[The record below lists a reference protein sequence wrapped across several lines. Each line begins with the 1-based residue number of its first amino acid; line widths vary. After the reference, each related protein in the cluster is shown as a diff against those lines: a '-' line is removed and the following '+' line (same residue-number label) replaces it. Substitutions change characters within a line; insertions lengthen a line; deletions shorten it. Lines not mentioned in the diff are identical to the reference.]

1 MSEVAHIFEVKG
13 DEMDQ
18 TLRRDA
24 HLDPPRL
31 PSGVPVRLAAAAP
44 ALWRV
49 IDRKG
54 HVIGHLQAIADG
66 SGIRY
71 RVRRFRASSRAF
83 LELGEFWR
91 IEEAIDCL
99 RFAR

>member
-1 MSEVAHIFEVKG
+1 M
-13 DEMDQ
+13 
-18 TLRRDA
+18 
-24 HLDPPRL
+24 
-31 PSGVPVRLAAAAP
+31 
-44 ALWRV
+44 

-71 RVRRFRASSRAF
+71 RVRRFRTSSRAF